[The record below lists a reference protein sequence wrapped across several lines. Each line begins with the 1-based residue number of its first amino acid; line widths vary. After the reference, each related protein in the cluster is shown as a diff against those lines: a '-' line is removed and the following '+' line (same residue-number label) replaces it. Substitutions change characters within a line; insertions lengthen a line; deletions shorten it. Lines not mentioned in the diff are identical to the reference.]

1 MALKNVILRWH
12 RPILNHYICCM
23 KTMIRNV
30 VSFLA
35 TLMLSACDIID
46 YHPYDARLDG
56 THDINARNMT
66 RIEQACAGKKAL
78 KFVLISD
85 TQRWYDETYEAVKSI
100 NARTDIDF
108 VVHCGDL
115 SDFGVTKEF
124 EQQRDILVHII
135 YQ

>member
-1 MALKNVILRWH
+1 
-12 RPILNHYICCM
+12 M

-66 RIEQACAGKKAL
+66 RIEQACAGK
-78 KFVLISD
+78 
-85 TQRWYDETYEAVKSI
+85 RP
-100 NARTDIDF
+100 
-108 VVHCGDL
+108 
-115 SDFGVTKEF
+115 
-124 EQQRDILVHII
+124 
-135 YQ
+135 